1 MHILICCRQISKTG
15 PNNIAHLHILI
26 VYKHLHIK
34 DHCWNTTCLH
44 VSNEYLREAGK
55 LRVLQRLDE
64 EVLSQRV
71 LVDPFQTFLFCT
83 KWTKFTSQ
91 FNLTHFSYLLPSIS
105 YQIYINKKGL
115 KKKKKKILFLVEWSE
130 CLALKEEDLCSS
142 AIFQPFFGFLI
153 NSVSDQQNLYS
164 RSCLVESDDD
174 DSNLSDKI
182 WHGTWNIWASYWKK
196 FEI

>member
-1 MHILICCRQISKTG
+1 MHILICCRQISKTA

-71 LVDPFQTFLFCT
+71 LVDPFQTFLFCA

-115 KKKKKKILFLVEWSE
+115 KKKKKKYFSWWNGQNVWLSRKRTCVRVQFFNHFL
-130 CLALKEEDLCSS
+130 DSS
-142 AIFQPFFGFLI
+142 
-153 NSVSDQQNLYS
+153 
-164 RSCLVESDDD
+164 
-174 DSNLSDKI
+174 
-182 WHGTWNIWASYWKK
+182 
-196 FEI
+196 